1 MWIIIILAIV
11 ISDQITKQLVLSNLK
26 ELGSIPIIQNV
37 FHLTYVENRGAAFG
51 ILQNQKYF
59 FVIMKFIVI
68 TAIIY
73 VLIKHKD
80 LRKSVVIC
88 LSLIVGGAIGNL
100 IDRLRFGFVVD
111 FFDFI
116 IWPVFNI
123 ADMAIVLAQILLIY
137 IVLKYDSFKQ
147 KEL

>member
-26 ELGSIPIIQNV
+26 EIGSIPIIQNV

>member
-26 ELGSIPIIQNV
+26 EIGSIPIIQNV

-59 FVIMKFIVI
+59 FVIMKLIVI

-137 IVLKYDSFKQ
+137 IVLKHDSFKQ

>member
-26 ELGSIPIIQNV
+26 EIGSIPIIQNI